1 LLPKLRPRSN
11 LPLFFKAIIQPHL
24 LEVGFRGFLRNQTL
38 VQHTNIVKQT
48 IEKHPHVHATLEAFV
63 SLGKLVHHFLV
74 SLHPQMNAW
83 GVRAHSAKQEY
94 QAESG
99 LYCNG
104 RRQRGVEGTVGGLHK
119 LQHPYF
125 GKFPNHFCAAG
136 NRCFIILLV
145 LRGPAVAQLL
155 RLAATGF
162 GFVVR
167 LGRLQLLL
175 RLLQHLLL
183 KWLLLLHH
191 LRHRLRHYLLRP
203 HHGLRHHHG
212 LLLHHHGLL
221 LKLLLLRPVAIL
233 ANLARFG
240 TLATRA
246 A

>member
-1 LLPKLRPRSN
+1 
-11 LPLFFKAIIQPHL
+11 
-24 LEVGFRGFLRNQTL
+24 
-38 VQHTNIVKQT
+38 
-48 IEKHPHVHATLEAFV
+48 
-63 SLGKLVHHFLV
+63 
-74 SLHPQMNAW
+74 MNAW

-99 LYCNG
+99 LYCNA

-183 KWLLLLHH
+183 KWLLLLLLLLLLHLLAKWFLHH

-221 LKLLLLRPVAIL
+221 LKLLLLLPVAIL

-240 TLATRA
+240 MLATRA